1 MRSWQRRAAAL
12 LVPLVLALTACAA
25 TARSERS
32 VHYVAPN
39 GSDLAAGSQ
48 ERPWKTVQ
56 HAVDRA
62 RPGDTIL
69 LQSGVYVGS
78 IRVVE
83 TGAPDAWI
91 TLKAAP
97 GAKPVI
103 AAPLNNDPA
112 IWFNPGRC
120 APPAPCQPMYW
131 RVEGLEIR
139 GGYYVVKMESGKVE
153 LLRNNLHG
161 SSHDIV
167 KLVASAHDVVIKGNE
182 IHHPQAAQ
190 NANAQG
196 IDIVGADRTY
206 VGYNYVHDI
215 PSLGMYAKGT
225 AHGTVFEFNRVENT
239 YDRAIMLGQRTGG
252 EFMKPN
258 DNFESTGGVI
268 RNNVIRN
275 SRHACLAVA
284 SSRRA
289 KIHNNTCINAAT
301 EVHGAIFISN
311 ESERE
316 QPNEDI
322 EIRDNV
328 IVMASNRPAV
338 KLGPKALA
346 DYSRLRMEGNV
357 YWHERG
363 QPIMFMSEDHQLYGA
378 NLDKWRG
385 KIGVDRK
392 SSIGMANGADAKLR
406 AGAPAKMLAPDA
418 LCKELPITAEAGI
431 CGPRHARN
439 GT

>member
-1 MRSWQRRAAAL
+1 
-12 LVPLVLALTACAA
+12 
-25 TARSERS
+25 
-32 VHYVAPN
+32 
-39 GSDLAAGSQ
+39 
-48 ERPWKTVQ
+48 
-56 HAVDRA
+56 
-62 RPGDTIL
+62 
-69 LQSGVYVGS
+69 
-78 IRVVE
+78 
-83 TGAPDAWI
+83 
-91 TLKAAP
+91 
-97 GAKPVI
+97 
-103 AAPLNNDPA
+103 
-112 IWFNPGRC
+112 
-120 APPAPCQPMYW
+120 
-131 RVEGLEIR
+131 
-139 GGYYVVKMESGKVE
+139 
-153 LLRNNLHG
+153 
-161 SSHDIV
+161 
-167 KLVASAHDVVIKGNE
+167 
-182 IHHPQAAQ
+182 
-190 NANAQG
+190 
-196 IDIVGADRTY
+196 
-206 VGYNYVHDI
+206 
-215 PSLGMYAKGT
+215 MYAKGT

-252 EFMKPN
+252 EFMKPG
-258 DNFESTGGVI
+258 DNFESTDGVI

-284 SSRRA
+284 SSKRA
-289 KIHNNTCINAAT
+289 KIYNNTCINAAT

-357 YWHERG
+357 YWHEQG
-363 QPIMFMSEDHQLYGA
+363 KPIMFMSEDHQLYGA

-392 SSIGMANGADAKLR
+392 SSIGMANGADTKLR

-418 LCKELPITAEAGI
+418 LCKELPITAEVGI